1 MANTYNIF
9 PLKKHLSVISLCTA
23 SLLLSVSPTVAE
35 EATKLDE
42 LVVSAGRFAIE
53 AEKLGSATTIIT
65 EEQIENS
72 GTTYAADLLR
82 SQPGIAV
89 NRTGGPGGL
98 TQLRLRGA
106 EGNHVVVVI
115 DGIEV
120 NNPVQGEFDFSNL
133 LAEDIERIEI
143 LRGPQSASWGSN
155 ALAGVINITTK
166 KASKGFSASA
176 KAQYGS
182 FNSKLFSGR
191 VAAGNDYA
199 RLAMTLTHQDT
210 DGYNVSDFGSED
222 DGDENTTF
230 SAKGDIDVTKNF
242 NISGVFR
249 YLRHNLDFDN
259 QDFAFP
265 ATATQGLVIDTNNET
280 LRRELYAKTEAT
292 LKLFDDRWIHKA
304 FITGVDTKSSN
315 YQDELLSSGNNG
327 ERLNYGY
334 SSQFTFETPS
344 FANARHT
351 IIGLVEKETEKF
363 RNTVPSNAAQ
373 AQEFERDI
381 TGYVAEYRL
390 DLFESLFLTGA
401 YRFDDNDRFED
412 AETYRLTAA
421 YLLKDTGT
429 RFHASYGKGITN
441 PTFFEQFG
449 FSPDRFDGNPN
460 LIPEESIGWDFGIE
474 QSLFNKR
481 LVVDVTYFESN
492 LENEIVSTFDFAT
505 FRSSVDNLR
514 EKSERKGV
522 EVSFTAKPTDHLD
535 IIGAYTYTDSVEIRN
550 GVELLEVRRPEHTA
564 SLDVTYRFLEDRARV
579 SAGVVYN
586 GKSEDLEFISST
598 PETRVT
604 LDDYTLLRLSGS
616 YDISERVRWFGRFE
630 NVFDENYE
638 EVFGFNTP
646 GFAAYTGVKIN
657 LGN

>member
-23 SLLLSVSPTVAE
+23 SLLLSVSPAVAE

-65 EEQIENS
+65 QEQIENS

-120 NNPVQGEFDFSNL
+120 NNPAQGEFDFSNL

-166 KASKGFSASA
+166 KASKGFSASS

-210 DGYNVSDFGSED
+210 DGYNVSDFGIED

-280 LRRELYAKTEAT
+280 RRRELYAKTEAT

-304 FITGVDTKSSN
+304 FITAVDTKSSN

-390 DLFESLFLTGA
+390 DLFDSLFLTGA

-421 YLLKDTGT
+421 YLLKNTGT

-492 LENEIVSTFDFAT
+492 LENEIVSTFDFTT

-535 IIGAYTYTDSVEIRN
+535 IIGAYTYTDSVEVRN

-604 LDDYTLLRLSGS
+604 LDDYTLFRLSGS
-616 YDISERVRWFGRFE
+616 YDISERVRWFGRLE

>member
-1 MANTYNIF
+1 MAKSYNFF
-9 PLKKHLSVISLCTA
+9 PLKHPFSILSVCTA
-23 SLLLSVSPTVAE
+23 SLLFSMSQVGAQETLE
-35 EATKLDE
+35 LDE

-65 EEQIENS
+65 QEQIENS
-72 GTTYAADLLR
+72 GSIYTSDLLR
-82 SQPGIAV
+82 SLPGVAV
-89 NRTGGPGGL
+89 NRTGGSGGL
-98 TQLRLRGA
+98 TQVRLRGA

-120 NNPVQGEFDFSNL
+120 NNSVQGEFDFSNL

-191 VAAGNDYA
+191 VAAGNDWA
-199 RLAMTLTHQDT
+199 RLAMTLTNQNT
-210 DGYNVSDFGSED
+210 DGFNISDFGTEE
-222 DGDENTTF
+222 DGDNNTTF
-230 SAKGDIDVTKNF
+230 AAKGDVDLAKNF
-242 NISGVFR
+242 NISGVLR
-249 YLRHNLDFDN
+249 YMRHHLDTDN

-265 ATATQGLVIDTNNET
+265 ATASQGLVIDTNNET
-280 LRRELYAKTEAT
+280 RRKELYAKGEAT
-292 LKLFDDRWIHKA
+292 LNLFDDRWIHKA
-304 FITGVDTKSSN
+304 FITGVDTKSRS
-315 YQDELLSSGNNG
+315 YSDDVLSSGNNG

-334 SSQFTFETPS
+334 SSQLTFETPN

-351 IIGLVEKETEKF
+351 IIGLVERETEKF
-363 RNTVPSNAAQ
+363 RNTVPSTLAQ
-373 AQEFERDI
+373 DQEFKRTI
-381 TGYVAEYRL
+381 NGYVAEYRL
-390 DLFESLFLTGA
+390 DLFDSLFLTGA
-401 YRFDDNDRFED
+401 YRLDDNDKFDD

-421 YLLKDTGT
+421 YLIKDTGT
-429 RFHASYGKGITN
+429 RLHFSYGKGITN

-460 LIPEESIGWDFGIE
+460 LSPEESIGWDFGVE

-481 LVVDVTYFESN
+481 LILDVTYFESN
-492 LENEIVSTFDFAT
+492 LENEIVSTFDNTT
-505 FRSSVDNLR
+505 FRSSVDNLD

-522 EVSFTAKPTDHLD
+522 EVSFTAKPTDQFD
-535 IIGAYTYTDSVEIRN
+535 ITGAYTYTDSFEIRN
-550 GVELLEVRRPEHTA
+550 GQKLEEVRRPEHTA
-564 SLDVTYRFLEDRARV
+564 SLDVTYRFLQDRARL

-616 YDISERVRWFGRFE
+616 YDVNDRVRWYGRLE
-630 NVFDENYE
+630 NLFDENYE

-646 GFAAYTGVKIN
+646 GFAAYTGIKIN
-657 LGN
+657 LGE